1 MTSPSHIVI
10 GGPDGRA
17 RHEGTFL
24 ARPSVG
30 GTTHSR
36 LPGSGFISLDLGD
49 GSVSRPQRC
58 GGCRRTTGHRTALKF
73 VPISVGV
80 GNLIPIG
87 FHRALTVY
95 QDLSRVFAD
104 QFQVLS
110 LSASSRGLVA
120 DVYGQHTSERK
131 QTCPTEGRANPARNR
146 VNVS

>member
-73 VPISVGV
+73 VPNFRCVGS
-80 GNLIPIG
+80 LIPG
-87 FHRALTVY
+87 LGRAL
-95 QDLSRVFAD
+95 QLFQEPAHRLAD
-104 QFQVLS
+104 RLQVS
-110 LSASSRGLVA
+110 ILSAASSGLGIT
-120 DVYGQHTSERK
+120 VYGQHSGTRKSE
-131 QTCPTEGRANPARNR
+131 
-146 VNVS
+146 NVRQSGEKIHV